1 MKWKTK
7 EEREAKAF
15 FKSHNATLLHG
26 SEWPKAI
33 GVALFIAIVS
43 GIILAFLN
51 RYVSLLSGMLMIV
64 IGGIIGEM
72 TSNAVNKKGKQVAII
87 AACMSIFSYF
97 VFFVASY
104 VIASASINMAIL
116 LFALRSMFT
125 NLMNLI
131 CVAAGA
137 YFAYRQAY

>member
-15 FKSHNATLLHG
+15 FNSHNSALLHG
-26 SEWPKAI
+26 NEWPKAI
-33 GVALFIAIVS
+33 GTALFIAIIS

-51 RYVSLLSGMLMIV
+51 RYVSLLSGILMIV
-64 IGGIIGEM
+64 VGGIIGEM
-72 TSNAVNKKGKQVAII
+72 TSASINKKGKQVAII
-87 AACMSIFSYF
+87 SAIMSVVSYF

-104 VIASASINMAIL
+104 VIATSAFNITIV
-116 LFALRSMFT
+116 LFAVRSMLA

-131 CVAAGA
+131 CIAAGA